1 MKKLR
6 KTADQFSD
14 SYYKD
19 ALKGLSEE
27 FASSYYTGLRG
38 MYDNRAQN
46 VKSDYGSLYMLHDE
60 TGANLIDQA
69 HPDSIVLSEAM
80 GNGGLVENIVERHKH
95 MQGVAGATPTG
106 NYRSK
111 HAWTVNE
118 LVKLAEKASEERNSE
133 VVNLIT
139 KAIVDVINNK

>member
-1 MKKLR
+1 MNKIK

-19 ALKGLSEE
+19 ALEGLSEE

-38 MYDNRAQN
+38 MYDQRAEN
-46 VKSDYGSLYMLHDE
+46 VKPDYSSLYVLHDE
-60 TGANLIDQA
+60 TGADLVDQA
-69 HPDSIVLSEAM
+69 HPDSVVLSDAM
-80 GNGGLVENIVERHKH
+80 GNGGLVENVVERHRH
-95 MQGVAGATPTG
+95 MQGVANSTPSG

-118 LVKLAEKASEERNSE
+118 LVKLAGKASDDRNSE
-133 VVNLIT
+133 AVNLIT
-139 KAIVDVINNK
+139 KAIVDVIESK